1 VKSNYRYVLPEI
13 QALLGSKDLFAK
25 AKGEPTR
32 FSYADALLALGAQ
45 NPDIVSLDADVSKS
59 MKTTMFAAKYPERSF
74 NFGIAEQNMMAAAAG
89 MATTGLVPFANTYA
103 VFASM
108 RALDQ
113 VRNSIHYPR
122 LNVKIAASH
131 SGITP
136 GPDGVTHQA
145 QEDLSIM
152 RALAGSTVIAPADPT
167 STRMAVHAA
176 AAYDGPVY
184 LSFTRDPVPV
194 LYDEGFPFKIG
205 KAVVVREGSDVA
217 IVANRDLVVQA
228 LIAAELLA
236 KKGIQARVIDCHTLK
251 PLDERTIL
259 AAARD
264 TGAVVTAENNIIFGG
279 LGSAVA
285 ELLVEKLPT
294 PMKRIGVQDTFAES
308 GPYLEVIDKYG
319 LTARHIVKAVN
330 DVLRRKPVPSPAAV
344 RKAKPAAPAARKV
357 AAKSNANRK
366 SARTRKTPRR

>member
-1 VKSNYRYVLPEI
+1 MKSKYRYVLPEI
-13 QALLGSKDLFAK
+13 QAMLASKDLFAK
-25 AKGEPTR
+25 ARSEPTR
-32 FSYADALLALGAQ
+32 YSYADALLKLGEQ
-45 NPDIVSLDADVSKS
+45 NPEVVSLDADVSKS
-59 MKTTMFAAKYPERSF
+59 MKTTLFAAKFPERSF

-89 MATTGLVPFANTYA
+89 MATTGLIPFANTYA

-108 RALDQ
+108 RALDM

-167 STRMAVHAA
+167 STRMAVYAA
-176 AAYDGPVY
+176 AAYEGPVY

-194 LYDEGFPFKIG
+194 LYDETFPFRIG
-205 KAVVVREGSDVA
+205 RAVLVREGKDAA

-236 KKGIQARVIDCHTLK
+236 KKGIDVRVIDCHTLK
-251 PLDERTIL
+251 PLDEQMVL
-259 AAARD
+259 KAARD
-264 TGAVVTAENNIIFGG
+264 TGAIVTAENNIIYGG
-279 LGSAVA
+279 LGGAVA
-285 ELLVEKLPT
+285 ELLVEKYPI
-294 PMKRIGVQDTFAES
+294 PMKRVGVGNTFAES

-319 LTARHIVKAVN
+319 LTARHIVRAVSE
-330 DVLRRKPVPSPAAV
+330 VLKRKPAGKVMTPVKPIPKP
-344 RKAKPAAPAARKV
+344 KANLQKSKVKPRVGK
-357 AAKSNANRK
+357 KR
-366 SARTRKTPRR
+366 

>member
-1 VKSNYRYVLPEI
+1 VRSNYRYVLPEI
-13 QALLGSKDLFAK
+13 QALLASGDLFAK
-25 AKGEPTR
+25 ATSEPTR
-32 FSYADALLALGAQ
+32 YSYADALLELGEQ
-45 NPDIVSLDADVSKS
+45 NPDVVSLDADVSKS
-59 MKTTMFAAKYPERSF
+59 MKTTLFAARFPERSF

-89 MATTGLVPFANTYA
+89 MATTGLIPFANTYA

-108 RALDQ
+108 RALDM

-152 RALAGSTVIAPADPT
+152 RSLAGSTVIAPADPT

-194 LYDEGFPFKIG
+194 LYDARFPFRIG
-205 KAVVVREGSDVA
+205 RAVVVREGRDAAVC
-217 IVANRDLVVQA
+217 ANRDLVVQA

-236 KKGIQARVIDCHTLK
+236 RKGIDVRVIDCHTLK

-259 AAARD
+259 KAARD
-264 TGAVVTAENNIIFGG
+264 TGAIVTAENNIIYGG

-285 ELLVEKLPT
+285 ELLVEKLPV
-294 PMKRIGVQDTFAES
+294 PMKRVGVGNTFAES
-308 GPYLEVIDKYG
+308 GPYLAVIDKYG

-330 DVLRRKPVPSPAAV
+330 DVLKR
-344 RKAKPAAPAARKV
+344 KPAARGVARSARRDKGAAR
-357 AAKSNANRK
+357 A
-366 SARTRKTPRR
+366 PRRR